1 MKKHISTTLLVFCSV
16 LYVSGQIQLEH
27 TFNYSATVT
36 KINDNDYK
44 YFLMDAGLN
53 ECRIYNTDF
62 TLFKTIGLDVPSG
75 SYLYDVRFVSQT
87 LFHLDNNIEI
97 LYTYY
102 TWIITNETTQ
112 EGYYQYHSK
121 VINEQGTVLLNAPG
135 ILYSYV
141 KNTGQD
147 EFSLF
152 LYGYDYSVSPNSIWT
167 NIYSLEGEPYSTG
180 IDDLNEI
187 NIGDAYPNPLD
198 DYLYLTY
205 VLPENSTVA
214 NLVITDMKG
223 EVISQ
228 NSVDGFTNHIRINA
242 GTLLP
247 GTYLYYISNGKT
259 RSQAKKIIIK

>member
-1 MKKHISTTLLVFCSV
+1 MKKYISTALLVFCSV

-27 TFNYSATVT
+27 TFNYSASVT
-36 KINDNDYK
+36 KINDTDYK
-44 YFLMDAGLN
+44 YFLMDVPLN

-75 SYLYDVRFVSQT
+75 SYLYDTRFISQN
-87 LFHLDNNIEI
+87 LFNLDDNLEV

-135 ILYSYV
+135 VLYSFV
-141 KNTGQD
+141 ENSGQD

-152 LYGYDYSVSPNSIWT
+152 LYGYDYSVSPYSIWT
-167 NIYSLEGEPYSTG
+167 NIYSLEGSLYSAV
-180 IDDLNEI
+180 IDGFNEI
-187 NIGDAYPNPLD
+187 NIGDAYPNPSD
-198 DYLYLTY
+198 DYLLLTY
-205 VLPENSTVA
+205 VLPENSSLA

-228 NSVDGFTNHIRINA
+228 KSVDGFTNHIRINTR
-242 GTLLP
+242 TLLP
-247 GTYLYYISNGKT
+247 GTYLYYISDGKN